1 MRVRCPPTTPFG
13 FHNHPF
19 GLYNGTMTN
28 GAKHSRTPGRE
39 SQRLQKLSPS
49 ASLKNGRGGYVGV
62 GRAVQRGGQGGQQG
76 PEIGSSTHHGGM
88 CRPRRL
94 RACPRP
100 TWPFLGERRQTQ

>member
-1 MRVRCPPTTPFG
+1 MSVWCPPTTPFG

-28 GAKHSRTPGRE
+28 GAKNSRTPGRE

-62 GRAVQRGGQGGQQG
+62 GRAVQRGGQGGRQG
-76 PEIGSSTHHGGM
+76 QAASLATHSGRVSD
-88 CRPRRL
+88 CSPSR
-94 RACPRP
+94 
-100 TWPFLGERRQTQ
+100 T